1 MFLSYFLFIFL
12 HYSIFYFFNL
22 LKLLLCYSSP
32 NFPPL
37 PSSAHF
43 NPPHHQP
50 PPGSNRQFPP
60 CYPRLWVIHTL
71 SILVPSTSSFLR
83 AGEPPT
89 TVLPIPLS
97 FCESITSLSP
107 SHAQCRTY
115 GVGDLRAL
123 LCLNPLRAG
132 PLDVT
137 CTAANQAQSSFPAG
151 PGCGQGVSPEPEA
164 TAALLLLAA
173 RILADLRG
181 RPRSPGEALSH
192 PSVPIP
198 LVSVLPHLVR
208 VPCLRCRLQ
217 EPPHSPPG
225 LHQSSF

>member
-1 MFLSYFLFIFL
+1 M
-12 HYSIFYFFNL
+12 
-22 LKLLLCYSSP
+22 
-32 NFPPL
+32 
-37 PSSAHF
+37 
-43 NPPHHQP
+43 
-50 PPGSNRQFPP
+50 
-60 CYPRLWVIHTL
+60 
-71 SILVPSTSSFLR
+71 R

-115 GVGDLRAL
+115 GVGDLRGL
-123 LCLNPLRAG
+123 LCPNLLRAG

-173 RILADLRG
+173 RILADLPG
-181 RPRSPGEALSH
+181 LPRSPGEALSH

-198 LVSVLPHLVR
+198 LVPVLPHLVR
-208 VPCLRCRLQ
+208 VPACAAASKSHRTPLPGCTKAPSSQRASHHCACHTPGCHKKFVRGHQLVATKCTRDRSASQ
-217 EPPHSPPG
+217 ALSAPGASPALSTCPSSLVSSLLPP
-225 LHQSSF
+225 